1 MQDGEIEMGTYGRVE
16 DADGVRLVK
25 RNTTLVRAGQRP
37 ARCLGSSPLA
47 FCRAWAAQ
55 PSWRLGS
62 PCSGS
67 LWRTTGLE
75 PPSVGTRSRSPC
87 APLLLPRSARSS
99 SLRRTGS
106 GSSCSAFYLSPWP
119 IAVAVTAGIAGRM
132 SDRIPTAQ
140 LCAFGAGL
148 LAALL
153 FGTLFISAAAGH
165 EFSVWDQA
173 GLTAVATAVVQLLR
187 RKPITEV
194 TGALNGR
201 VLRDVAVGL
210 VAGFVLMAVPA
221 CLLWLSDIVRLDLA
235 SADLRSCLTAT
246 VMEGRM
252 TAVGNEREAFLVD
265 LETMRLAA
273 LGLE

>member
-1 MQDGEIEMGTYGRVE
+1 
-16 DADGVRLVK
+16 
-25 RNTTLVRAGQRP
+25 
-37 ARCLGSSPLA
+37 
-47 FCRAWAAQ
+47 
-55 PSWRLGS
+55 
-62 PCSGS
+62 
-67 LWRTTGLE
+67 
-75 PPSVGTRSRSPC
+75 
-87 APLLLPRSARSS
+87 
-99 SLRRTGS
+99 
-106 GSSCSAFYLSPWP
+106 
-119 IAVAVTAGIAGRM
+119 M

-153 FGTLFISAAAGH
+153 FGTIFISAAAGH

-210 VAGFVLMAVPA
+210 VADFVLMAVPA